1 MHSLPFDAENLE
13 GLVRRL
19 ELLPRLCRRLIEE
32 EISSLVPLPE
42 DWYSSQLEEFLNGKD
57 IDDVLRN
64 RQWFPG
70 DLELHIRRPEALR
83 RFALQRFGPG
93 LEEYFLS
100 QHGKRDRVIYSFLRV
115 KDPQLLQELWIRI
128 EEGETTFAEA
138 ASLYSEGPEKA
149 HKGLIGPLPMASVLP
164 VEIPL
169 ALRRL
174 QPGQVSPP
182 ARIGDWYVLLRLEQ
196 LLLSKL
202 DSTTREELLN
212 EQLNTF
218 LDHRVNS
225 FLRGESLEPLQYDGS
240 L

>member
-1 MHSLPFDAENLE
+1 MLSFPFNAETLE

-19 ELLPRLCRRLIEE
+19 ELFPHLCRRLIEE
-32 EISSLVPLPE
+32 EIVNLVPLSDEWLAERLDDFLGGE
-42 DWYSSQLEEFLNGKD
+42 DLNL
-57 IDDVLRN
+57 VLDRH
-64 RQWFPG
+64 QWTRS
-70 DLELHIRRPEALR
+70 DLDLNLRRPEALK

-100 QHGKRDRVIYSFLRV
+100 QQGKRDRVIYSFLRL
-115 KDPQLLQELWIRI
+115 KDPYLLQELWIRI

-164 VEIPL
+164 AEIPQ

-174 QPGQVSPP
+174 QPGEVSPP
-182 ARIGDWYVLLRLEQ
+182 TRIGDWHVLLRLEQ
-196 LLLSKL
+196 LVLAQL
-202 DSTTREELLN
+202 DATTREQLLT
-212 EQLNTF
+212 EQLNAF
-218 LDHRVNS
+218 LDNRVKG
-225 FLRGESLEPLQYDGS
+225 FLKGDPVEPLQYDEV